1 MKEFAALGRRSFH
14 TDFWALRDINFDIR
28 RGETFCIVG
37 ENGSGKSTLLQVIAG
52 ILRPTLGVAE
62 IRGRVTALLELGAGF
77 NPEFTG
83 RDNVYLNAAIL
94 GFSQKELDRK
104 FGAITEFAEIGDFMN
119 QPVKTYSSGMIVR
132 LAFAVAIHLD
142 PEILLV
148 DEALAVGDVYFRQ
161 RCMRKVHELRAQGV
175 TILFV
180 SHSTAD
186 IKAMGDR
193 ALWLEHGRQKMLG
206 DTETV
211 ISHYLAAMVEKDS
224 RYLVQK
230 HDTHDLSDHAVA
242 TVTAPEVV
250 EQIPYVDHR
259 HGDRRAEV
267 IGIVALDSFG
277 QPMHMLQPSSSIT
290 VRISVRAQDRIA
302 LPIVGFMLRDH
313 MGIDFAGTNTSL
325 EDFEL
330 PLMRPGDVYTVDFHV
345 QLPELYPSSFS
356 FSPAIADGTL
366 NGYRM
371 CDWIDNALVLQMSR
385 GATPI
390 YGHLRLPCRVE
401 LNKAF
406 EVRIPETQLG

>member
-385 GATPI
+385 GTTPI